1 MTMCE
6 INVVF
11 VENSGPLERSSWIV
25 VRMNGRSLII
35 MYAGWEGRLTVK
47 FLACMTVAVLRVQRL
62 LSAQLVPDLPA
73 MTASFVADMEVGLFM
88 DSVRRSMLPG
98 VELALSIPRVTIIA
112 VSSVCRCFS
121 HCACAGMEMYLIQSS
136 EGSGCW
142 TESACRGAVVD

>member
-6 INVVF
+6 VNVVF

-25 VRMNGRSLII
+25 VRMNGTI

-62 LSAQLVPDLPA
+62 LSAQLVLDLPA
-73 MTASFVADMEVGLFM
+73 MTASLVADMEVGLFM
-88 DSVRRSMLPG
+88 DSVRRSMFPG
-98 VELALSIPRVTIIA
+98 VELALSIPRVTIVAI
-112 VSSVCRCFS
+112 SSVCRCFS
-121 HCACAGMEMYLIQSS
+121 HCACAGMELYLIQSS

-142 TESACRGAVVD
+142 TESACRSAVVN